1 MSQPKPGP
9 NSSPASGP
17 VRKVKL
23 SRKSLH
29 ERVADELRDQIISGA
44 LKPGEKLA
52 VNELALGIGVSLT
65 PLREAIK
72 LLAAESLI
80 EVMPNRGARV
90 APITVEQTRALF
102 EVIAGMESLAA
113 ELATLRMSDVD
124 RAHLADLHAQMRSH
138 FNDPSPAAYFEC
150 NRQIHDKVVEYARN
164 PILTEQRGKLAQ
176 QAARIRFFALK
187 NVGRRS
193 EAMQEHEELMQAFA
207 AHDPDAARR
216 IWRKHLIGSGAQTI
230 QLLEQG

>member
-1 MSQPKPGP
+1 MSQPKP
-9 NSSPASGP
+9 SP

-29 ERVADELRDQIISGA
+29 ERVADELRDQVISGA

-72 LLAAESLI
+72 LLAAENLI
-80 EVMPNRGARV
+80 EIMPNRGARV

-113 ELATLRMSDVD
+113 ELATLRMSDGD
-124 RAHLADLHAQMRSH
+124 RAHLVELHAQMRSH
-138 FNDPSPAAYFEC
+138 FDDPSPAKYFEC
-150 NRQIHDKVVEYARN
+150 NRRIHDAVVDFARN

-207 AHDPDAARR
+207 ARDSDAARR

>member
-1 MSQPKPGP
+1 MSPPKP
-9 NSSPASGP
+9 AP

-72 LLAAESLI
+72 LLAAENLI
-80 EVMPNRGARV
+80 EIMPNRGARV

-113 ELATLRMSDVD
+113 ELATLRMNDTD
-124 RAHLADLHAQMRSH
+124 RAHLTDLHAQMRSH
-138 FNDPSPAAYFEC
+138 FDDPSPAAYFEC
-150 NRQIHDKVVEYARN
+150 NRRIHDAVVDFASN

-176 QAARIRFFALK
+176 QAARVRFFALK
-187 NVGRRS
+187 NIGRRS

-207 AHDPDAARR
+207 ARDPDAARR

>member
-1 MSQPKPGP
+1 MSQSQ
-9 NSSPASGP
+9 SSKATSA

-29 ERVADELRDQIISGA
+29 ERVADELRDQIISGT
-44 LKPGEKLA
+44 LKPDEKLA
-52 VNELALGIGVSLT
+52 VTELALSIGVSLT
-65 PLREAIK
+65 PMREAIK

-80 EVMPNRGARV
+80 EVIPNRGARV

-102 EVIAGMESLAA
+102 EVIAGIESLAA
-113 ELATLRMSDVD
+113 ELATLRMSDGD
-124 RAHLADLHAQMRSH
+124 RTHLAELHEQMRSH
-138 FNDPSPAAYFEC
+138 FDDPSPVQYFEC
-150 NRQIHDKVVEYARN
+150 NRQIHDKIVEYARN

-187 NVGRRS
+187 DMRRRS
-193 EAMQEHEELMQAFA
+193 EAMLEHEELMLAFEA
-207 AHDPDAARR
+207 RDPDAARR
-216 IWRKHLIGSGAQTI
+216 IWRKHLIGSGEQTI